1 MHYRSSRTKKDVVNT
16 TTRQQGSQLTAGNTL
31 TLVADNDLTA
41 QASQLK
47 AGDQAYL
54 VGGND
59 VELIAA
65 NDQDYHFYQKKK
77 KSGGLVSSKKMK
89 RDEVTDTRAVGTTVD
104 SGGDLTIVSGNDQV
118 YQKARLDA
126 GDNLTL
132 SSGGDITFAGAM
144 DTHSESHEKSK
155 SNWAWQSAKGKGT
168 TDETLRQSELIAQG
182 QLAIN
187 AANRVN
193 IDVRDIDQQSVSQT
207 IDAMVAAEPKL
218 AWLKQAEAQGDVDW
232 RQVKEIHDS
241 WDYKQSCV
249 SPAVGMAVAIIAAA
263 ATSGAASSAIGMLS
277 GTTTAATATTATS
290 VWAAGTTAAAS
301 GWANAALSGAIA
313 GAVGAAAGAASQG
326 QDWQDPALHGA
337 ITGGLANYLAA
348 GTYYGNPLNKAT
360 DLGQQISQGALLD
373 AGKVVGGVVMQ
384 KMYGRLAEKLA
395 KGVDLNAEE
404 LNWILM
410 AGSIAGD
417 QLPGIGNRYKSN
429 DQEFTLTDSKG
440 ARGFMDSD
448 LPGVPF
454 NLIDSA
460 LGYQGLPDTSVR
472 AYLMDQGF
480 GGALTGHS
488 LGTLTSNYLA
498 GNRLVEHAELLH
510 LIDTARHFLA
520 PDGWLL
526 LEHGHQQGQEVRAA
540 LLDAGYGGVSTCQ
553 DLGGRE
559 RVSLGQWPSP
569 LSDSLR
575 QEGS

>member
-1 MHYRSSRTKKDVVNT
+1 MK
-16 TTRQQGSQLTAGNTL
+16 TAGRGFFARSL
-31 TLVADNDLTA
+31 ADRKESA
-41 QASQLK
+41 AS
-47 AGDQAYL
+47 
-54 VGGND
+54 GND
-59 VELIAA
+59 VQLIAA
-65 NDQDYHFYQKKK
+65 NDQDYYFYQKKK

-89 RDEVTDTRAVGTTVD
+89 RDEVTDTRAVGTTVE
-104 SGGDLTIVSGNDQV
+104 SGGDLAIVSGNDQV

-126 GDNLTL
+126 GNNLTL

-144 DTHSESHEKSK
+144 DSHSESHEKSK
-155 SNWAWQSAKGKGT
+155 SNWAWQSAKGKGN
-168 TDETLRQSELIAQG
+168 TDETLRQSELVAQG

-207 IDAMVAAEPKL
+207 IDAMVAAEPEL

-241 WDYKQSCV
+241 WDYKQSGV

-277 GTTTAATATTATS
+277 GATTAATATTATS

-301 GWANAALSGAIA
+301 GWANAALSGVIA

-348 GTYYGNPLNKAT
+348 GTYYGNPLSKAT
-360 DLGQQISQGALLD
+360 DLGQQISQGVLLD
-373 AGKVVGGVVMQ
+373 AGKVVGGVAMQ
-384 KMYGRLAEKLA
+384 KTYSRIAEKLA
-395 KGVDLNAEE
+395 KGVGLNAEE
-404 LNWILM
+404 LNWVLM

-417 QLPGIGNRYKSN
+417 QLPGIGNRYKSD
-429 DQEFTLTDSKG
+429 DQEFTLTYFKG
-440 ARGFMDSD
+440 ARGFMDSG

-480 GGALTGHS
+480 GGELTGHS
-488 LGTLTSNYLA
+488 LGTLTSNYLVSN
-498 GNRLVEHAELLH
+498 GLVERAELFSLPFGNVAAPGAH
-510 LIDTARHFLA
+510 LTIGSGDLINGGYFGKFFNPDAIVA
-520 PDGWLL
+520 PL
-526 LEHGHQQGQEVRAA
+526 
-540 LLDAGYGGVSTCQ
+540 T
-553 DLGGRE
+553 
-559 RVSLGQWPSP
+559 PSQHP
-569 LSDSLR
+569 FNNYKAFVDDNPQLYPKDY
-575 QEGS
+575 